1 MIKTIL
7 LSIVSLLIGT
17 ALLAA
22 TYTQPDYS
30 GMITS
35 KVLVT
40 GSTSWKTVTITYTN
54 ITSDPI
60 NLQGLNLCF
69 NTYSDVQ
76 PVNPYFTSLCG
87 VTYPSLNNW
96 EEIYHNGPFTFYDF
110 NLQFNDPNSYT
121 LLNPNC
127 TVELT
132 FGFQPSENIGDSGI
146 STGTISPGY
155 HFKVTNDISNA
166 NITQIGWMNFTA
178 NNTEGCAD
186 NGIGNDIPTQYMQ
199 WFCPSVTNSTWQ
211 NAGVLYIQGINSASG
226 TNKLVA
232 VTPEGF
238 YVASPADL
246 ANDKYEVETS
256 YTDNLAEINLVTTKS
271 YSNSS
276 SVINEQGE
284 FTIKDNTKGFYQ
296 YGQNGIPC
304 IIHVLSSN
312 GVNFYNS
319 DNSAFKYAVLSPDNG
334 QDTVSYTVTN
344 DDSAAI
350 VDIGETYGCPM
361 TQKLLVI
368 TKYGIFQG
376 SEFNSWMDDFTL
388 SKEANVKIPTY
399 DITPCTENVKAK
411 QIVNHSC

>member
-7 LSIVSLLIGT
+7 LSAASLLIGT

-30 GMITS
+30 GITS
-35 KVLVT
+35 KVAIT
-40 GSTSWKTVTITYTN
+40 GTSSWKTVTITYTN
-54 ITSDPI
+54 TTSEPI

-69 NTYSDVQ
+69 NTWSDVQ
-76 PVNPYFTSLCG
+76 PINPYFTSLCG

-96 EEIYHNGPFTFYDF
+96 EEVFDNGPFTFYDF

-121 LLNPNC
+121 LLNPNDS
-127 TVELT
+127 VELT
-132 FGFQPSENIGDSGI
+132 FGVQPSTNYGDYQI
-146 STGTISPGY
+146 SRGSISPGY
-155 HFKVTNDISNA
+155 HFKVVNDISNN
-166 NITQIGWMNFTA
+166 NITQMGWMNFSA

-199 WFCPSVTNSTWQ
+199 WFDPSITNSTWQ
-211 NAGVLYIQGINSASG
+211 DAGVLYMQGINNAAG

-238 YVASPADL
+238 YVASPIDL
-246 ANDKYEVETS
+246 TNDKYEIETS
-256 YTDNLAEINLVTTKS
+256 YTNNLAEIELAATKS
-271 YSNSS
+271 YSDSS
-276 SVINEQGE
+276 PVINEQGS
-284 FTIKDNTKGFYQ
+284 FSVKDNTKGYYQ

-319 DNSAFKYAVLSPDNG
+319 DNSTFKYALLSPDNG
-334 QDTVSYTVTN
+334 EATINYTVTKS
-344 DDSAAI
+344 DSAAI
-350 VDIGETYGCPM
+350 VDIGETYGVPE

-368 TKYGIFQG
+368 TKYGIFQA
-376 SEFNSWMDDFTL
+376 SQFNTYMDDFTL
-388 SKEANVKIPTY
+388 SKEVNTQIPTY
-399 DITPCTENVKAK
+399 DITPYDSLNAKATA
-411 QIVNHSC
+411 NHSC